1 MAKVVGFTSFRVED
15 STNLKET
22 LTQALAHPGPVL
34 VDVRTERNEL
44 IMPPKVQIGH
54 AKGFSLYM
62 LKAVLNGRGDEVVE
76 LARTNLR

>member
-1 MAKVVGFTSFRVED
+1 M
-15 STNLKET
+15 
-22 LTQALAHPGPVL
+22 
-34 VDVRTERNEL
+34 DVRTERNEL
-44 IMPPKVQIGH
+44 IMPPKVQIDH